1 MLKSI
6 GNFHDCKHLFSTDDQ
21 TKRND
26 LKKNKYK
33 QLLRKHN

>member
-6 GNFHDCKHLFSTDDQ
+6 GNFHDCKHLFPTGDQ
-21 TKRND
+21 TKKND